1 MRKYFVSTC
10 NLARFM
16 KEERTI
22 YAVILLPI
30 VLVIAY
36 LNGADALYRFFEQNA
51 PESIYG
57 IAEPLI
63 IMSIMSI
70 MPLLI
75 GFCSAFVI
83 LDELEN
89 RIQRYYCITPLGKTG
104 YLFSRIMAPG
114 IIIALVNLLLLIVI
128 RPEHYSILQ
137 VLGVAVCA
145 SLEGIV
151 ICLFIS
157 DFSSN
162 RVEGMAFGK
171 ISGFMLAVMFIP
183 YVSKWNVIKIFM
195 LFPSYWYGRFVLDL
209 SVKNFAC
216 CLTVSLVWVLFLVRK
231 FIVQNI

>member
-22 YAVILLPI
+22 YVVILLPI
-30 VLVIAY
+30 VLAIAY
-36 LNGADALYRFFEQNA
+36 LNGADALYRLIKQNA
-51 PESIYG
+51 PESIYH
-57 IAEPLI
+57 IAEPMM

-75 GFCSAFVI
+75 GFFSAFVI

-89 RIQRYYCITPLGKTG
+89 RIQRYYCITPLGKRG

-114 IIIALVNLLLLIVI
+114 IIIALVNLLMLIVI
-128 RPEHYSILQ
+128 RPAHYSFLQ
-137 VLGVAVCA
+137 VLGVVVCA
-145 SLEGIV
+145 SLEGIM

-157 DFSSN
+157 VFSAN
-162 RVEGMAFGK
+162 RVEGMAIGK
-171 ISGFMLAVMFIP
+171 LSGFMLAVMFIP
-183 YVSKWNVIKIFM
+183 YVSKWSAIKIFM
-195 LFPSYWYGRFVLDL
+195 LFPAYWYGRFVLEY
-209 SVKNFAC
+209 SVENFVC
-216 CLTVSLVWVLFLVRK
+216 CLIVSFVWILLLVRK